1 MAAEAAKAEGNKALQ
16 AKNYDEAIKKYTEA
30 IAFDA
35 TQHTYFSNRA
45 AAYMQLK
52 DYERALQDAE
62 SCIKLNPTW
71 AKGYSRKGA
80 ALHAMKKYDAADAAY
95 HEGLAV
101 APGDASL
108 KQGVVD
114 VNKAKGA
121 QQSQQNNPM
130 AQAFGPNLIA
140 KIAQDPNLRHKL
152 GDEQFMMKLKLLQSN
167 PQQMMSTMFQDPD
180 MCVCGVCHI
189 YYWCRVAAMA
199 SRESDSFAS
208 RVCGVASTACG
219 GRVYASI
226 GGAPSHP
233 RRRRRRWRG
242 PRRRRRGTRDGRE
255 SARTPSTRESDAITA
270 RNDRRSQVMSL
281 ALGINLQQPGSA
293 QDAGAAPPPPAP
305 KKEPEPEPEPEV
317 ERTPEEQKAYDQK
330 QLALAHKAKGNAA
343 YKKRDFDAALK
354 HYDDAISADP
364 GDVTYR
370 NNKCAV
376 HFEKKDY
383 DAVLSEGREAIKV
396 GREHRAD
403 YELVHKIYV
412 RMGKAR
418 MKQGDLEGALE
429 EFNNAQVEHRDK
441 ATERLVKNLEMDIK
455 KKKREAY
462 IDPEKALEEK
472 EKGNVKFRE
481 GKFSESVPFYEEA
494 MKRDPKNPA
503 YPNNLAAALTK
514 LGNFAAAK
522 QACEKAL
529 ELDEKYVK
537 AIAKKGDLEMLM
549 KEYHKAIETYK
560 KGLTIEPSNAACK
573 QGLQRVQTAIYNE
586 GGDKGRAEQAMKDP
600 EIQAILQDPMVR
612 QVIQDLS
619 GGNGAA
625 GQQAM
630 NDPVMRGKIEKL
642 IASGVLQTK

>member
-1 MAAEAAKAEGNKALQ
+1 
-16 AKNYDEAIKKYTEA
+16 
-30 IAFDA
+30 
-35 TQHTYFSNRA
+35 
-45 AAYMQLK
+45 
-52 DYERALQDAE
+52 
-62 SCIKLNPTW
+62 
-71 AKGYSRKGA
+71 
-80 ALHAMKKYDAADAAY
+80 
-95 HEGLAV
+95 
-101 APGDASL
+101 
-108 KQGVVD
+108 
-114 VNKAKGA
+114 
-121 QQSQQNNPM
+121 
-130 AQAFGPNLIA
+130 
-140 KIAQDPNLRHKL
+140 
-152 GDEQFMMKLKLLQSN
+152 
-167 PQQMMSTMFQDPD
+167 
-180 MCVCGVCHI
+180 
-189 YYWCRVAAMA
+189 
-199 SRESDSFAS
+199 
-208 RVCGVASTACG
+208 
-219 GRVYASI
+219 
-226 GGAPSHP
+226 
-233 RRRRRRWRG
+233 
-242 PRRRRRGTRDGRE
+242 
-255 SARTPSTRESDAITA
+255 
-270 RNDRRSQVMSL
+270 MSL

-293 QDAGAAPPPPAP
+293 QDAGTAPPPPQPP
-305 KKEPEPEPEPEV
+305 KKEPEPEPEPVV

-354 HYDDAISADP
+354 HYDDAIAADP

-462 IDPEKALEEK
+462 IDPAKALEEK

-560 KGLTIEPSNAACK
+560 KGLTIEPANAACK

>member
-1 MAAEAAKAEGNKALQ
+1 
-16 AKNYDEAIKKYTEA
+16 
-30 IAFDA
+30 
-35 TQHTYFSNRA
+35 
-45 AAYMQLK
+45 
-52 DYERALQDAE
+52 
-62 SCIKLNPTW
+62 
-71 AKGYSRKGA
+71 
-80 ALHAMKKYDAADAAY
+80 
-95 HEGLAV
+95 
-101 APGDASL
+101 
-108 KQGVVD
+108 
-114 VNKAKGA
+114 
-121 QQSQQNNPM
+121 
-130 AQAFGPNLIA
+130 
-140 KIAQDPNLRHKL
+140 
-152 GDEQFMMKLKLLQSN
+152 
-167 PQQMMSTMFQDPD
+167 MMSTMFQDPD
-180 MCVCGVCHI
+180 M
-189 YYWCRVAAMA
+189 
-199 SRESDSFAS
+199 
-208 RVCGVASTACG
+208 
-219 GRVYASI
+219 
-226 GGAPSHP
+226 
-233 RRRRRRWRG
+233 
-242 PRRRRRGTRDGRE
+242 
-255 SARTPSTRESDAITA
+255 
-270 RNDRRSQVMSL
+270 SQVMSL

-293 QDAGAAPPPPAP
+293 QDAGTAPPPPQPP

-354 HYDDAISADP
+354 HYDDAIAADP

-383 DAVLSEGREAIKV
+383 ESVLSEGREAIKV

-412 RMGKAR
+412 RMGKAK

-462 IDPEKALEEK
+462 IDPAKALEEK

-560 KGLTIEPSNAACK
+560 KGLVIEPANAACK

>member
-1 MAAEAAKAEGNKALQ
+1 MAAEAAKAAGNKALQ
-16 AKNYDEAIKKYTEA
+16 AKDYDEAVKKYTEA

-45 AAYMQLK
+45 AAYMSLK

-80 ALHAMKKYDAADAAY
+80 ALHAMKDYDKADAAY

-101 APGDASL
+101 APADASL

-121 QQSQQNNPM
+121 AQSQQNNPM
-130 AQAFGPNLIA
+130 AAAFGPNLVA

-152 GDEQFMMKLKLLQSN
+152 SDETFMTKLKLLQSN
-167 PQQMMSTMFQDPD
+167 PQAMMATMFHDPD
-180 MCVCGVCHI
+180 M
-189 YYWCRVAAMA
+189 
-199 SRESDSFAS
+199 
-208 RVCGVASTACG
+208 
-219 GRVYASI
+219 
-226 GGAPSHP
+226 
-233 RRRRRRWRG
+233 
-242 PRRRRRGTRDGRE
+242 
-255 SARTPSTRESDAITA
+255 
-270 RNDRRSQVMSL
+270 SQVMSL
-281 ALGINLQQPGSA
+281 ALGINLA
-293 QDAGAAPPPPAP
+293 QAGAEDAGTAPPPLVPAP
-305 KKEPEPEPEPEV
+305 KPAPEPVV
-317 ERTPEEQKAYDQK
+317 ERTPEEQKAYDAK
-330 QLALAHKAKGNAA
+330 QLALAHKAKGNDC
-343 YKKRDFDAALK
+343 YKKKDFDVALK
-354 HYDDAISADP
+354 HYDDAIGADP
-364 GDVTYR
+364 SDVTYR

-403 YELVHKIYV
+403 YALIHKIYV
-412 RMGKAR
+412 RIGKAR
-418 MKQGDLEGALE
+418 QKQGDLEGALE
-429 EFNNAQVEHRDK
+429 EFKSAQVEHQDK
-441 ATERLVKNLEMDIK
+441 ATNRLVKTLEMDLK
-455 KKKREAY
+455 KAKRDAY
-462 IDPEKALEEK
+462 LDPAKALEEK
-472 EKGNVKFRE
+472 EKGNNKFRE

-529 ELDEKYVK
+529 ELDEKYIK

-560 KGLTIEPSNAACK
+560 KGLTIDPTNAACK
-573 QGLQRVQTAIYNE
+573 SGLQRVNTAIYNE

-612 QVIQDLS
+612 DVINNLS
-619 GGNGAA
+619 GGDQAA
-625 GQQAM
+625 GQRAM
-630 NDPVMRGKIEKL
+630 SDPVMKLKIEKL

>member
-16 AKNYDEAIKKYTEA
+16 AKNYDEAVKKYTEA

-80 ALHAMKKYDAADAAY
+80 ALHAMKKYDQADAAY

-114 VNKAKGA
+114 VNKAKGV

-180 MCVCGVCHI
+180 M
-189 YYWCRVAAMA
+189 
-199 SRESDSFAS
+199 
-208 RVCGVASTACG
+208 
-219 GRVYASI
+219 
-226 GGAPSHP
+226 
-233 RRRRRRWRG
+233 
-242 PRRRRRGTRDGRE
+242 
-255 SARTPSTRESDAITA
+255 
-270 RNDRRSQVMSL
+270 SQVMSL

-293 QDAGAAPPPPAP
+293 QDAGTAPPPPQPP
-305 KKEPEPEPEPEV
+305 KKEPEPEPEPEI

-354 HYDDAISADP
+354 HYDDAIAADP

-383 DAVLSEGREAIKV
+383 ESVLSEGREAIKV

-412 RMGKAR
+412 RMGKAK

-462 IDPEKALEEK
+462 IDPAKALEEK

-560 KGLTIEPSNAACK
+560 KGLTIEPANAACK

>member
-1 MAAEAAKAEGNKALQ
+1 
-16 AKNYDEAIKKYTEA
+16 
-30 IAFDA
+30 
-35 TQHTYFSNRA
+35 
-45 AAYMQLK
+45 MQLK

-80 ALHAMKKYDAADAAY
+80 ALHAMKKYDQADAAY

-180 MCVCGVCHI
+180 MCVVGVCHI
-189 YYWCRVAAMA
+189 YWCRVAAMA
-199 SRESDSFAS
+199 SRESDL
-208 RVCGVASTACG
+208 VCGVASMACG
-219 GRVYASI
+219 GGVSTRRGRRSC
-226 GGAPSHP
+226 APSHP
-233 RRRRRRWRG
+233 TASTASMARPETPPAHARR
-242 PRRRRRGTRDGRE
+242 
-255 SARTPSTRESDAITA
+255 APSTRESDAIDAITHS
-270 RNDRRSQVMSL
+270 NKRRSQVMSL

-293 QDAGAAPPPPAP
+293 QDAGTAPPPPQPP

-354 HYDDAISADP
+354 HYDDAIAADP

-412 RMGKAR
+412 RMGKAK

-462 IDPEKALEEK
+462 IDPAKALEEK

-481 GKFSESVPFYEEA
+481 GQVLRVRAVLRGGHEARPEESRLPQQLGCGADEA
-494 MKRDPKNPA
+494 R
-503 YPNNLAAALTK
+503 
-514 LGNFAAAK
+514 
-522 QACEKAL
+522 
-529 ELDEKYVK
+529 EL
-537 AIAKKGDLEMLM
+537 
-549 KEYHKAIETYK
+549 
-560 KGLTIEPSNAACK
+560 C
-573 QGLQRVQTAIYNE
+573 RCQTS
-586 GGDKGRAEQAMKDP
+586 
-600 EIQAILQDPMVR
+600 L
-612 QVIQDLS
+612 
-619 GGNGAA
+619 
-625 GQQAM
+625 
-630 NDPVMRGKIEKL
+630 
-642 IASGVLQTK
+642 

>member
-1 MAAEAAKAEGNKALQ
+1 
-16 AKNYDEAIKKYTEA
+16 
-30 IAFDA
+30 
-35 TQHTYFSNRA
+35 
-45 AAYMQLK
+45 
-52 DYERALQDAE
+52 
-62 SCIKLNPTW
+62 
-71 AKGYSRKGA
+71 
-80 ALHAMKKYDAADAAY
+80 
-95 HEGLAV
+95 
-101 APGDASL
+101 
-108 KQGVVD
+108 
-114 VNKAKGA
+114 
-121 QQSQQNNPM
+121 
-130 AQAFGPNLIA
+130 
-140 KIAQDPNLRHKL
+140 
-152 GDEQFMMKLKLLQSN
+152 
-167 PQQMMSTMFQDPD
+167 
-180 MCVCGVCHI
+180 
-189 YYWCRVAAMA
+189 
-199 SRESDSFAS
+199 
-208 RVCGVASTACG
+208 
-219 GRVYASI
+219 
-226 GGAPSHP
+226 
-233 RRRRRRWRG
+233 
-242 PRRRRRGTRDGRE
+242 
-255 SARTPSTRESDAITA
+255 
-270 RNDRRSQVMSL
+270 MSL

-293 QDAGAAPPPPAP
+293 QDAGTAPPPPAP

-330 QLALAHKAKGNAA
+330 QLALAHKAKGNDC

-462 IDPEKALEEK
+462 IDPAKALEEK

-522 QACEKAL
+522 QACENAL

-642 IASGVLQTK
+642 VASGVLQTK

>member
-1 MAAEAAKAEGNKALQ
+1 
-16 AKNYDEAIKKYTEA
+16 
-30 IAFDA
+30 
-35 TQHTYFSNRA
+35 
-45 AAYMQLK
+45 
-52 DYERALQDAE
+52 
-62 SCIKLNPTW
+62 
-71 AKGYSRKGA
+71 
-80 ALHAMKKYDAADAAY
+80 
-95 HEGLAV
+95 
-101 APGDASL
+101 
-108 KQGVVD
+108 
-114 VNKAKGA
+114 
-121 QQSQQNNPM
+121 
-130 AQAFGPNLIA
+130 
-140 KIAQDPNLRHKL
+140 
-152 GDEQFMMKLKLLQSN
+152 
-167 PQQMMSTMFQDPD
+167 
-180 MCVCGVCHI
+180 
-189 YYWCRVAAMA
+189 
-199 SRESDSFAS
+199 
-208 RVCGVASTACG
+208 
-219 GRVYASI
+219 
-226 GGAPSHP
+226 
-233 RRRRRRWRG
+233 
-242 PRRRRRGTRDGRE
+242 
-255 SARTPSTRESDAITA
+255 
-270 RNDRRSQVMSL
+270 MSL

-293 QDAGAAPPPPAP
+293 QDAGTAPPPPQPP

-354 HYDDAISADP
+354 HYDDAIAADP

-383 DAVLSEGREAIKV
+383 ESVLSEGREAIKV

-412 RMGKAR
+412 RMGKAK

-462 IDPEKALEEK
+462 IDPAKALEEK

-560 KGLTIEPSNAACK
+560 KGLTIEPANAACK

>member
-1 MAAEAAKAEGNKALQ
+1 
-16 AKNYDEAIKKYTEA
+16 
-30 IAFDA
+30 
-35 TQHTYFSNRA
+35 
-45 AAYMQLK
+45 MQLK

-80 ALHAMKKYDAADAAY
+80 ALHAMKKYDQADAAY

-189 YYWCRVAAMA
+189 YWCRVAAMA
-199 SRESDSFAS
+199 SRESDCLLRGAS
-208 RVCGVASTACG
+208 RDVFSWFAASRRSACGRRVRASTASMARAG
-219 GRVYASI
+219 SRSYAI
-226 GGAPSHP
+226 DAGERADPP
-233 RRRRRRWRG
+233 RE
-242 PRRRRRGTRDGRE
+242 TH
-255 SARTPSTRESDAITA
+255 S
-270 RNDRRSQVMSL
+270 NKRRSQVMSL

-293 QDAGAAPPPPAP
+293 QDAGTAPPPPQPP
-305 KKEPEPEPEPEV
+305 KKEPEPEPEPEI

-354 HYDDAISADP
+354 HYDDAIAADP

-412 RMGKAR
+412 RMGKAK

-462 IDPEKALEEK
+462 IDPAKALEEK

-560 KGLTIEPSNAACK
+560 KGLTIEPANAACK

-630 NDPVMRGKIEKL
+630 NDPVMRGKIEH
-642 IASGVLQTK
+642 ADV

>member
-16 AKNYDEAIKKYTEA
+16 AKNYDEAVKKYTEA

-80 ALHAMKKYDAADAAY
+80 ALHAMKKYDQADAAY

-180 MCVCGVCHI
+180 M
-189 YYWCRVAAMA
+189 
-199 SRESDSFAS
+199 
-208 RVCGVASTACG
+208 
-219 GRVYASI
+219 
-226 GGAPSHP
+226 
-233 RRRRRRWRG
+233 
-242 PRRRRRGTRDGRE
+242 
-255 SARTPSTRESDAITA
+255 
-270 RNDRRSQVMSL
+270 SQVMSL

-317 ERTPEEQKAYDQK
+317 ERTPEEQKAFDQK

-383 DAVLSEGREAIKV
+383 DAVLTEGREAIKV

-462 IDPEKALEEK
+462 IDPAKALEEK

-560 KGLTIEPSNAACK
+560 KGLTIEPANAACK

>member
-1 MAAEAAKAEGNKALQ
+1 
-16 AKNYDEAIKKYTEA
+16 
-30 IAFDA
+30 
-35 TQHTYFSNRA
+35 
-45 AAYMQLK
+45 MQLK

-80 ALHAMKKYDAADAAY
+80 ALHAMKKYDQADAAY

-121 QQSQQNNPM
+121 QQSAQNNPM

-180 MCVCGVCHI
+180 M
-189 YYWCRVAAMA
+189 
-199 SRESDSFAS
+199 
-208 RVCGVASTACG
+208 
-219 GRVYASI
+219 
-226 GGAPSHP
+226 
-233 RRRRRRWRG
+233 
-242 PRRRRRGTRDGRE
+242 
-255 SARTPSTRESDAITA
+255 
-270 RNDRRSQVMSL
+270 SQVMSL

-293 QDAGAAPPPPAP
+293 QDAGTAPPPPAP
-305 KKEPEPEPEPEV
+305 KKEPEPEPEPEI

-462 IDPEKALEEK
+462 IDPAKALEEK

-560 KGLTIEPSNAACK
+560 KGLTIEPANAACK

-586 GGDKGRAEQAMKDP
+586 GGDKGRAEQA
-600 EIQAILQDPMVR
+600 IQDP
-612 QVIQDLS
+612 S

-642 IASGVLQTK
+642 IASCV

>member
-16 AKNYDEAIKKYTEA
+16 AKNYDEAVKKYTEA

-80 ALHAMKKYDAADAAY
+80 ALHAMKKYDQADAAY

-121 QQSQQNNPM
+121 QQSAQNNPM

-180 MCVCGVCHI
+180 M
-189 YYWCRVAAMA
+189 
-199 SRESDSFAS
+199 
-208 RVCGVASTACG
+208 
-219 GRVYASI
+219 
-226 GGAPSHP
+226 
-233 RRRRRRWRG
+233 
-242 PRRRRRGTRDGRE
+242 
-255 SARTPSTRESDAITA
+255 
-270 RNDRRSQVMSL
+270 SQVMSL

-293 QDAGAAPPPPAP
+293 QDAGTAPPPPQPP

-354 HYDDAISADP
+354 HYDDAIAADP

-383 DAVLSEGREAIKV
+383 ESVLSEGREAIKV

-412 RMGKAR
+412 RMGKAK

-462 IDPEKALEEK
+462 IDPAKALEEK